1 MATQKMLEGYEQK
14 LQELEKNI
22 LLGRGDIIN
31 LEVQLA
37 ECHSKISCLRQAL
50 QKQTVVLGVNEHAD
64 LIKLC
69 SSAYLQVSD
78 NSYILTSLH

>member
-1 MATQKMLEGYEQK
+1 MLEGYEQK

-37 ECHSKISCLRQAL
+37 ECHKISCLRQAL

-64 LIKLC
+64 LIKLR